1 MSKSFSQ
8 NTEIPVPKVHGFS
21 ANRTAE
27 IGPPYMLLDY
37 IHGTTADDC
46 CLNNDQSLHVLKQ
59 LADMVVNLAT
69 HKFDRIGALS
79 INETGEFEI
88 GRDIETGG
96 GPYHTARDYYNAVS
110 KHRFQFYAN
119 GYFSTN
125 LDAKRDAGFHLPSLF
140 NQMMDIL
147 TDCAADHGPFSL
159 TNTDIGF
166 HNILLDET
174 FKIVGMIDCD
184 TVKAAPIHVVA
195 QYPDFSDMIIL
206 RPGLVTKKPMARK
219 VVAKGTIVFEKFLNM
234 IANAERLTGEESPL
248 AIAMDSDGARLFEG
262 LQCYM
267 GHQNWV
273 NVEWIES
280 YWYMYYRALR
290 GQRYLPVHYGE
301 LIFGYRAFRSRR
313 ILRCRYH

>member
-1 MSKSFSQ
+1 
-8 NTEIPVPKVHGFS
+8 
-21 ANRTAE
+21 
-27 IGPPYMLLDY
+27 MLIDY
-37 IHGTTADDC
+37 IHGTTADNC
-46 CLNNDQSLHVLKQ
+46 CLDDDQSLRVLEQ
-59 LADMVVNLAT
+59 LADIVVDLAT
-69 HKFDRIGALS
+69 HKFDRIGALC

-96 GPYHTARDYYNAVS
+96 GPYHTAQEYYNAVS

-119 GYFSTN
+119 RYFLTN
-125 LDAKRDAGFHLPSLF
+125 LDAKRDAGLHLPSLF

-147 TDCAADHGPFSL
+147 TDCAGDHGPFSL

-166 HNILLDET
+166 HNILLDGALR
-174 FKIVGMIDCD
+174 IVGMIDCD

-195 QYPDFSDMIIL
+195 QYPDFSDMIIP
-206 RPGLVTKKPMARK
+206 RPGLVTKKPMAQK
-219 VVAKGTIVFEKFLNM
+219 VLAEGTIMFGKFLNM
-234 IANAERLTGEESPL
+234 IADAERRTGEENPL

-273 NVEWIES
+273 NIEWIES

-290 GQRYLPVHYGE
+290 GQRYLPVLHGK
-301 LIFGYRAFRSRR
+301 LIFKLRAFRSRG
-313 ILRCRYH
+313 ILRCRYR